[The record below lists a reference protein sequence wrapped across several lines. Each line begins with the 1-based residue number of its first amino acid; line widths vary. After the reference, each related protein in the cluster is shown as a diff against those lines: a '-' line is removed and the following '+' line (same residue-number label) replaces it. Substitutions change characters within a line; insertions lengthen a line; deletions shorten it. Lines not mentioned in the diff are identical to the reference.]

1 MSMNICILKLYVF
14 YFMCD
19 KCILIIS
26 TLLFPNLSFYLPI
39 ISSILKER
47 EECNGMANVFLKLLS
62 EILTIT
68 CIFPNALKLFV
79 SKLVGS

>member
-1 MSMNICILKLYVF
+1 MSMNILYFKIVCIF
-14 YFMCD
+14 YLCTIMYDNCMYFIHFMYD

-47 EECNGMANVFLKLLS
+47 EECNGMANVF
-62 EILTIT
+62 
-68 CIFPNALKLFV
+68 
-79 SKLVGS
+79 